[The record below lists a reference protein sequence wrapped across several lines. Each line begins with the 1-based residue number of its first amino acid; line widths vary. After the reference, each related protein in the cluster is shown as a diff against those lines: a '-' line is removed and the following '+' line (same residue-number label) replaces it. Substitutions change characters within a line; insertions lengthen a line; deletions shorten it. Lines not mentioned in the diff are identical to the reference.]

1 MPRTKAPGESLSAK
15 LKRLFRADT
24 ELLRTRDYDG
34 LKAAWEKGNPG
45 KPFSEKLRQIA
56 ANIKSRLRK
65 ELGMRKRG
73 RKRKMHASAN
83 GVAGPK
89 PVRPALLVPLEEHV
103 DECLMLARGVGREQL
118 GDVIRYLKRARN
130 LLIVMIGDQ

>member
-56 ANIKSRLRK
+56 ANIKSRMRK
-65 ELGMRKRG
+65 DLGMRKRR
-73 RKRKMHASAN
+73 RKQSAVVAN
-83 GVAGPK
+83 GQAAVK
-89 PVRPALLVPLEEHV
+89 PLRPVLLAPLEEHI
-103 DECLMLARGVGREQL
+103 DECLMLARGVGRDQL
-118 GDVIRYLKRARN
+118 ADVIRLLKRARN
-130 LLIVMIGDQ
+130 QVIMMIGDQ